1 VTNNLTAAS
10 RPVGCPPDLA
20 PMSDQELEEHG
31 TIIGRLQELAREAEE
46 GNDEVVGEIRAIL
59 EGNPGLAWRLID
71 IGKTAE
77 RFLIKGMTADRDL
90 VAQQIIEHQL
100 ESMRRELAGED
111 ASPLER
117 LLAERVVATWL
128 QVQHLESLCA
138 VSLNNL
144 TLSQGGYYQRHLDR
158 AHRNHLSAIRT
169 LAQIRKLGPSVQIN
183 IADQQINT
191 LG

>member
-1 VTNNLTAAS
+1 MNKTLTPSNL
-10 RPVGCPPDLA
+10 PVGCPPDLS
-20 PMSDQELEEHG
+20 PMSEPGLEEHG
-31 TIIGRLQELAREAEE
+31 TIIGRLRELAKQAEE

-59 EGNPGLAWRLID
+59 EANPGLAWRLIS

-77 RFLIKGMTADRDL
+77 RFLINGMTADRDL
-90 VAQQIIEHQL
+90 VGQQIIEHQL
-100 ESMRRELAGED
+100 ESMRRELAGVD

-138 VSLNNL
+138 VSLNNV